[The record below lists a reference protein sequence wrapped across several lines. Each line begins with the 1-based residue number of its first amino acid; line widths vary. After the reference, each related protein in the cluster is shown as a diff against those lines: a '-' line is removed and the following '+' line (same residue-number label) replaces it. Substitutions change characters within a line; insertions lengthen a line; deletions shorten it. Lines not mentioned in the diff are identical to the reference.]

1 MSTNNDIKILLNI
14 QDENISFEDN
24 CVTEGTYKGNKCH
37 FIEGKLTHHPTHC
50 KVCGTENEDYMIY
63 KNGTQVSRIT
73 IPAESIYPFY
83 LILKKQR
90 FFCKACQSSFTAETN
105 FVRKHC
111 FISNYTKTK
120 VVVKSAEAQS
130 IKDIS
135 KDCRVSSHTVQ
146 REINKASQSFKPARK
161 QLPKHL
167 SFDEFKY
174 AKGNMAFEY
183 INVETGDIL
192 DILEQRTKRMITEHF
207 ISNYSLKER
216 KKVESVTIDMN
227 AGYVSVI
234 KEMFPK
240 ANIIIDQFHLVQ
252 LINRSMN
259 KIRVHVMNTL
269 KTSNNED
276 MKKYRRLKRYW
287 KLILKS
293 ESNLSY
299 TEYKYYRLFGQRL
312 EAEIVQEMIQ
322 FDETLYVNYKL
333 YQTLLKAIQNKNYK
347 LLEHTLQTTQHKLT
361 SNYMKTSMK
370 TLKAHLP
377 FIQNSFIYP
386 FNNGRIEGINNK
398 IKVLNRVAYG
408 YRNFSHYKKRIMIHF
423 KFKAQVTK
431 PEHRKTHVKAS

>member
-1 MSTNNDIKILLNI
+1 RECERSYPFKYLSIVRRSTFKSRANWLLLIFILELSISKFNFGKSSSPLISISVLISICICIIFTPKILCITNHLLYILI
-14 QDENISFEDN
+14 QSFMYI
-24 CVTEGTYKGNKCH
+24 VRVS
-37 FIEGKLTHHPTHC
+37 FI
-50 KVCGTENEDYMIY
+50 
-63 KNGTQVSRIT
+63 Q
-73 IPAESIYPFY
+73 
-83 LILKKQR
+83 
-90 FFCKACQSSFTAETN
+90 
-105 FVRKHC
+105 
-111 FISNYTKTK
+111 
-120 VVVKSAEAQS
+120 AQS

-216 KKVESVTIDMN
+216 KKVEYVTIDMN
-227 AGYVSVI
+227 AVYVSVI

-240 ANIIIDQFHLVQ
+240 VNIIIDQFHLVQ

-259 KIRVHVMNTL
+259 KIRVHVINTL

-293 ESNLSY
+293 ESNLS
-299 TEYKYYRLFGQRL
+299 
-312 EAEIVQEMIQ
+312 
-322 FDETLYVNYKL
+322 
-333 YQTLLKAIQNKNYK
+333 
-347 LLEHTLQTTQHKLT
+347 
-361 SNYMKTSMK
+361 
-370 TLKAHLP
+370 
-377 FIQNSFIYP
+377 
-386 FNNGRIEGINNK
+386 
-398 IKVLNRVAYG
+398 
-408 YRNFSHYKKRIMIHF
+408 
-423 KFKAQVTK
+423 
-431 PEHRKTHVKAS
+431 